1 MANEFF
7 HAFGPDVAITIS
19 PRGQS
24 IMEVFV
30 DGERVFDK
38 LGEGNIF
45 PDLGRIRKMKQIVRD
60 RIAEVDAAPV
70 PADD

>member
-7 HAFGPDVAITIS
+7 RHFGPDAAVAIS

-30 DGERVFDK
+30 DGERIYDK
-38 LGEGNIF
+38 KGEGNAF
-45 PDLGRIRKMKQIVRD
+45 PDLARVRKMLAHVREK
-60 RIAEVDAAPV
+60 IAESDLVA
-70 PADD
+70 ADD

>member
-7 HAFGPDVAITIS
+7 RTFGPDASITIS

-30 DGERVFDK
+30 DGERIFDK

-45 PDLGRIRKMKQIVRD
+45 PDLWRVRD
-60 RIAEVDAAPV
+60 MKKIIAAKLRSLEAVAA
-70 PADD
+70 DN

>member
-7 HAFGPDVAITIS
+7 RHFGPDAAVAIS
-19 PRGQS
+19 PRGQG

-30 DGERVFDK
+30 DGERIFDRK
-38 LGEGNIF
+38 EEGNIF
-45 PDLGRIRKMKQIVRD
+45 PDLKRVRTMLEFIREK
-60 RIAEVDAAPV
+60 IATLEPA

>member
-7 HAFGPDVAITIS
+7 RHFGPDAAVTIS

-38 LGEGNIF
+38 KGEGNIF
-45 PDLGRIRKMKQIVRD
+45 PDLKRVRTMLGIVRD
-60 RIAEVDAAPV
+60 RIEKAEPV